1 MSWTKYL
8 SIYNRLNQ
16 ILFYILSV
24 EPNICLFTSGWTIYL
39 FTLGVEP
46 NTCLF
51 TSGWTKYLSIYYRL
65 NQILVYILSVEPTTA
80 YTTWLS
86 IYYQLNWFYMGV
98 AADRSICLSR
108 FVSSNEFCTCYYHIT
123 LCYGKAEMQMYTAYQ
138 WNMQYTK
145 VVTMHVQTCN
155 PCVGKT

>member
-1 MSWTKYL
+1 MWIRAL
-8 SIYNRLNQ
+8 LLI
-16 ILFYILSV
+16 
-24 EPNICLFTSGWTIYL
+24 SGVSRHI
-39 FTLGVEP
+39 P
-46 NTCLF
+46 
-51 TSGWTKYLSIYYRL
+51 K
-65 NQILVYILSVEPTTA
+65 A
-80 YTTWLS
+80 
-86 IYYQLNWFYMGV
+86 GV